1 MIASMLKTKKA
12 PKVTKQTKEW
22 VKIPVEGLHEV
33 TIRATM
39 KQRKQQKFT
48 KMRKEVNGIPWK
60 LGATKAFVH
69 WQVDLKQYKKNVNT
83 WKKELEKAVGIQ
95 KLKELLK
102 K

>member
-1 MIASMLKTKKA
+1 MSVKTKQA
-12 PKVTKQTKEW
+12 PNVTKHTKDW

-39 KQRKQQKFT
+39 KQRKQQTFT

-69 WQVDLKQYKKNVNT
+69 WQVDLKQYKKNVDT
-83 WKKELEKAVGIQ
+83 KKKELEKAMGLE
-95 KLKELLK
+95 KLKALLQK
-102 K
+102 